1 MPNSIG
7 DILLVG
13 CGRMGSALV
22 ERLIATHHVLV
33 YDPFAP
39 APDGTS
45 KIESLSEANIR
56 LSRNATIV
64 LAIKPQA
71 FAGIAPLLV
80 GLATAE
86 RRIVSIIAGIRIAQ
100 MQSMFGSATPLFRA
114 MPNTP
119 VAVGAGATAII
130 ASAAARQEDSE
141 VVQSLFESVGR
152 YLWLDQEGDLDLVT
166 ALSGSG
172 PAYFFRFT
180 EALAK
185 AATGLGLDRDA
196 AEMLARQ
203 TMVGAARLA
212 ETQLQPLSSLREQ
225 VTSPG
230 GTTAAALA
238 VMNCENAIDVLAHE
252 MLQAA
257 MLRSRELG
265 QALD

>member
-1 MPNSIG
+1 MQDSVG

-22 ERLIATHHVLV
+22 ERLVPAHNVLV

-39 APDGTS
+39 APNGTS

-56 LSRNATIV
+56 LSRNATII

-71 FAGIAPLLV
+71 FAGIAQLLV
-80 GLATAE
+80 GLATPE

-130 ASAAARQEDSE
+130 ASAAARQEDCKI
-141 VVQSLFESVGR
+141 VQSLFEAAGK
-152 YLWLDQEGDLDLVT
+152 YLWLDREGDLDLVT

-185 AATGLGLDRDA
+185 AAIALGLDKDA

-203 TMVGAARLA
+203 TMIGAARLA
-212 ETQLQPLSSLREQ
+212 QAQPQPLSILREQ

-238 VMNCENAIDVLAHE
+238 VMNSENAIDVLAHE

-257 MLRSRELG
+257 MLRSCELG
-265 QALD
+265 QTPD